1 MRRLYYDAAGE
12 PELANNWYRI
22 ASERGVVEAMARR
35 GLLHITPNSGV
46 SWSPTQ
52 MYRWWR
58 TGSDAGD
65 ATCALYLNLFLFVF
79 IPVVLILAFGVPI
92 AVVHVLNKRALQE
105 EAQANEEQP
114 DKPADK

>member
-1 MRRLYYDAAGE
+1 MD
-12 PELANNWYRI
+12 
-22 ASERGVVEAMARR
+22 
-35 GLLHITPNSGV
+35 LLSVCFGC
-46 SWSPTQ
+46 
-52 MYRWWR
+52 
-58 TGSDAGD
+58 DAGGLAGLGD
-65 ATCALYLNLFLFVF
+65 LVNESVALSNELYLNLFLFVF